1 MIREQKISYKKN
13 ISNKSE
19 IMEMGLDLDG
29 AHNETVFGKP
39 IFTINSGNLSHWW
52 VEFDLRNVNTYM

>member
-1 MIREQKISYKKN
+1 MIREQKNLVPEKN

-39 IFTINSGNLSHWW
+39 IFTINSGNLSHW
-52 VEFDLRNVNTYM
+52 